1 MNPDHAPKNDKEIS
15 ALRDSIMD
23 SMTIQFKKLLK
34 EDRHDDAMALADEF
48 FEWLHPVLM
57 QREETLYSDET
68 ELRRAYIELT
78 SR

>member
-1 MNPDHAPKNDKEIS
+1 MNKEQEVARLSEI
-15 ALRDSIMD
+15 RDNQCD
-23 SMTIQFKKLLK
+23 TII
-34 EDRHDDAMALADEF
+34 DRFRQLMSEERINDAMALADEF

>member
-1 MNPDHAPKNDKEIS
+1 MNSDHAPKNDMEIS
-15 ALRDSIMD
+15 AIRDTIME

>member
-1 MNPDHAPKNDKEIS
+1 MKQNSDEHTSNSPLEEDMRDLILAYVKAKNAD
-15 ALRDSIMD
+15 
-23 SMTIQFKKLLK
+23 
-34 EDRHDDAMALADEF
+34 DDAMALADEF

-78 SR
+78 S

>member
-1 MNPDHAPKNDKEIS
+1 MNSDHAPKNDKQIS
-15 ALRDSIMD
+15 ALRDGIVD

-48 FEWLHPVLM
+48 FEWLHPILM

-78 SR
+78 S

>member
-1 MNPDHAPKNDKEIS
+1 M
-15 ALRDSIMD
+15 RDTIID

-57 QREETLYSDET
+57 QKEETLYSDET

-78 SR
+78 S